1 MGAISTENRNA
12 HYLAIQPTL
21 TSSQLQ
27 VLIALDAAEP
37 RGLTRYELA
46 DRTNRPVSSVCGR
59 INELEKL
66 GLVTEADESRP
77 TPYGGNAVVMRI
89 ADAHRTVK
97 QMTMF

>member
-1 MGAISTENRNA
+1 
-12 HYLAIQPTL
+12 
-21 TSSQLQ
+21 
-27 VLIALDAAEP
+27 LDDAEP

-46 DRTNRPVSSVCGR
+46 ERTNRPVSSVCGR

-66 GLVTEADESRP
+66 GLVNEADESRP